1 MKLSSISIT
10 FFLVLLH
17 GSSVHLVN
25 SQQTDSCGSN
35 LKLDV
40 PFDTTSLH
48 CLPVWSR
55 NDFIL
60 RYVQTSSNV
69 WSFVLSAPDTN
80 AFIAMGFSSSGMM
93 VGSSAMVGWISAD
106 GSGKVKQYFLGG
118 QRPNLV
124 LPDQGN
130 LTVVSNYRSIT
141 SRSSRLYMAFQ
152 LNTTQPLSRLI
163 YSVGQI
169 AVIPSSPGY
178 ALAQHRD
185 QVSTT
190 LNYVTGSSASKSPHS
205 RLRKSHGALNMLSWG
220 ILMIIGAMIA
230 RYCKQWDPI
239 WFYSHAAI
247 QSCAFVLGISGIIC
261 GLVLENRLKADVSTH
276 KGLGIFILVL
286 GCLQVMAAFAR
297 PNKESKMRKFWNWYH
312 YSGGRILV
320 VFSMANVFYGIHLGE
335 KGSGWKAG
343 YGVVIVFLI
352 LFSFILEVK
361 MWRRK

>member
-80 AFIAMGFSSSGMM
+80 SFIAMGFSSSGMM

-106 GSGKVKQYFLGG
+106 GIGTVKQYFLGG
-118 QRPNLV
+118 QRPNFV

-130 LTVVSNYRSIT
+130 LTVVSNSRSIT

-152 LNTTQPLSRLI
+152 LNTIQPLSRLI

-169 AVIPSSPGY
+169 AVIPSSPDY

-190 LNYVTGSSASKSPHS
+190 LNYVTESPFKIKEEPWGTKHAELGDTDDNRSDDSSLRQAMGSDLVLLPRSDSVVRLCARDIGHNL
-205 RLRKSHGALNMLSWG
+205 RTCLRKSPQSRCLHPQRPRHLYTCAGMPPGNGSICKTKQG
-220 ILMIIGAMIA
+220 IEDEEILELVPLQ
-230 RYCKQWDPI
+230 RWED
-239 WFYSHAAI
+239 
-247 QSCAFVLGISGIIC
+247 SG
-261 GLVLENRLKADVSTH
+261 
-276 KGLGIFILVL
+276 GIFDGKCVL
-286 GCLQVMAAFAR
+286 WDSFG
-297 PNKESKMRKFWNWYH
+297 RK
-312 YSGGRILV
+312 
-320 VFSMANVFYGIHLGE
+320 GE
-335 KGSGWKAG
+335 W
-343 YGVVIVFLI
+343 
-352 LFSFILEVK
+352 
-361 MWRRK
+361 